1 MYRHSAQR
9 QVRELATEIFSE
21 RRDYL
26 MAIAKRNANSE
37 ADAEEALQE
46 AFAAFLAHY
55 NPSRGSPPLAWLTL
69 TLKRRCWR
77 ANREARRERPFGGRP
92 EHGPVLESL
101 GSPRAGSAERLIE
114 REEARRRIAA
124 LKPDER
130 TALGLLAA
138 GLSYAEIGV
147 RKGWTYTKVNRCITE
162 GRAALRDSK
171 EAGERPPRGPDQD
184 SAHHSE

>member
-9 QVRELATEIFSE
+9 QLRELATEIFSE

-26 MAIAKRNANSE
+26 MAIARRNANSE

-46 AFAAFLAHY
+46 AFAAFLAHFD
-55 NPSRGSPPLAWLTL
+55 PARGSPPLAWLTL

-77 ANREARRERPFGGRP
+77 ANREARRERPFGQRP
-92 EHGPVLESL
+92 ESGPMLEALAS
-101 GSPRAGSAERLIE
+101 GRAGTAKRVIE

-130 TALGLLAA
+130 IALGLFAA
-138 GLSYAEIGV
+138 GLSYKEIGE
-147 RKGWTYTKVNRCITE
+147 RQGWTYTKVNRCITE
-162 GRAALRDSK
+162 GRAALRKGD
-171 EAGERPPRGPDQD
+171 ELGC
-184 SAHHSE
+184 